1 MTLTL
6 LAMLM
11 LPLAFKMVL
20 DPAGTRR
27 VLKDW
32 TNSEGLQF
40 FSSIVLMTIALLI
53 LTTSAVSF
61 EWNWES
67 LLSWLALLTG
77 IKGVLTLSSKINKW
91 KMHLLTEERLPI
103 AGFVAMLFALALVYI
118 DTQVL

>member
-6 LAMLM
+6 LALLM

-20 DPAGTRR
+20 DPTGMRR

-32 TNSEGLQF
+32 TDSEGLQF

-53 LTTSAVSF
+53 LTTSPVSF
-61 EWNWES
+61 EWSWES
-67 LLSWLALLTG
+67 LLSWLGVLSGA
-77 IKGVLTLSSKINKW
+77 KGVLTLSSKLNKW
-91 KMHLLTEERLPI
+91 KMRFLTEDRLPI
-103 AGFVAMLFALALVYI
+103 FGFVSMLFALTLVYI

>member
-6 LAMLM
+6 LALLM

-20 DPAGTRR
+20 DPTGMRR

-32 TNSEGLQF
+32 SDSEGLQF
-40 FSSIVLMTIALLI
+40 FSSIVLMTVALLI
-53 LTTSAVSF
+53 LTTSPVSF

-77 IKGVLTLSSKINKW
+77 IKGVFTLSSKLNKW
-91 KMHLLTEERLPI
+91 KMHFLTEDRLPI
-103 AGFVAMLFALALVYI
+103 FGFVTMLFALALVYV